1 MWRAG
6 ETQILWLTEPD
17 KWSPQATF
25 AAARIFASNMNG
37 KLVQR
42 FYNTVLL
49 PAVLDDIQTH
59 KWVWEGR
66 LTQEA
71 ELPSVP
77 GAEEG
82 DVQAGGLLQGD
93 SAAAVR
99 GGLHAARG
107 GDREQRAG
115 EGVGADG
122 AQRGGADEDDGV
134 AVGAWERDD
143 E

>member
-1 MWRAG
+1 MS

-42 FYNTVLL
+42 FYSTVLL

-59 KWVWEGR
+59 KWAWRGEV
-66 LTQEA
+66 TQEA
-71 ELPSVP
+71 ELPPVS

-82 DVQAGGLLQGD
+82 DVQAGGVLQGHP
-93 SAAAVR
+93 AAAVR
-99 GGLHAARG
+99 GRVHAARG

-122 AQRGGADEDDGV
+122 AQRGGADEDDGA
-134 AVGAWERDD
+134 AVGEGERA
-143 E
+143 EG